1 MKRVLSIFALGAA
14 IATAPLVLAQSPPAA
29 PPAPAAAKP
38 QPISQPV
45 GQPPSLRELS
55 ASFEALAS
63 RVRPAVVQIFS
74 TGYARAEESEDSS
87 NTALLSKQTSTG
99 SGVIL
104 TTDGYIVTNNHV
116 VENARKIEVKLP
128 TRGTTRQAGMTL
140 AAKVVGVDRET
151 DLAVLK
157 VDGRNLATLAL
168 GDSSR
173 LRQGELVMA
182 FGNPF
187 GLEGSV
193 STGVVSSTSRQLKTD
208 DPMAYIQTDAPINPG
223 NSGGPL
229 VDAEGRVVGINTM
242 IYTRSGGS
250 EGIGFAVPSN
260 VVRNVYT
267 QIRKDGHVHRG
278 HIGVAVQSISPTL
291 AKGLGLTQDWGVVV
305 SDIEPDGPAR
315 TAGVQ
320 IGDVIQSLNGK
331 PVESASQLENEIY
344 GMAVKDSVM
353 LTLLRDGKT
362 VRVTVPV
369 HEREDD
375 PTRFADMVNPE
386 DNLVPKLGILAIEL
400 NEKVADMLP
409 ELRHEYGL
417 VVAARTSS
425 APYSGG
431 ELETGDV
438 IYEINTAPTL
448 SVKGLREALDK
459 LKSGDAVVLQVERA
473 GRLLYLALE
482 LE

>member
-1 MKRVLSIFALGAA
+1 VKRVLSIFALGAA

>member
-1 MKRVLSIFALGAA
+1 VKRVLSIFAVGAA
-14 IATAPLVLAQSPPAA
+14 IATGPLVLAQSPPAA
-29 PPAPAAAKP
+29 PPVPAAAKP
-38 QPISQPV
+38 QPVS
-45 GQPPSLRELS
+45 QPPSLRELS
-55 ASFEALAS
+55 ASFESLAS

-74 TGYARAEESEDSS
+74 TGYARAEESDDSA

-104 TTDGYIVTNNHV
+104 TADGYIVTNNHV

-128 TRGTTRQAGMTL
+128 TRGIARAAGMTL

-157 VDGRNLATLAL
+157 VDGRNLETLPL

-260 VVRNVYT
+260 VVRNIYT
-267 QIRKDGHVHRG
+267 QIRQDGHVHRG
-278 HIGVAVQSISPTL
+278 HIGVALQSISPTL

-305 SDIEPDGPAR
+305 SDIEPDGPAK

-320 IGDVIQSLNGK
+320 IGDVVQSLNGK
-331 PVESASQLENEIY
+331 AVESASQLENEIY
-344 GMAVKDSVM
+344 GLAVKDSVI

-362 VRVTVPV
+362 VMVTVPV

-386 DNLVPKLGILAIEL
+386 DNLVTKLGILAIAL
-400 NEKVADMLP
+400 DEKIADMLP

-417 VVAARTSS
+417 VVAARTAS

-459 LKSGDAVVLQVERA
+459 LKPGDAVVLQVERA
-473 GRLLYLALE
+473 GRLMYLALE

>member
-1 MKRVLSIFALGAA
+1 
-14 IATAPLVLAQSPPAA
+14 
-29 PPAPAAAKP
+29 
-38 QPISQPV
+38 
-45 GQPPSLRELS
+45 
-55 ASFEALAS
+55 
-63 RVRPAVVQIFS
+63 
-74 TGYARAEESEDSS
+74 
-87 NTALLSKQTSTG
+87 
-99 SGVIL
+99 
-104 TTDGYIVTNNHV
+104 
-116 VENARKIEVKLP
+116 
-128 TRGTTRQAGMTL
+128 
-140 AAKVVGVDRET
+140 
-151 DLAVLK
+151 
-157 VDGRNLATLAL
+157 
-168 GDSSR
+168 
-173 LRQGELVMA
+173 MA

-260 VVRNVYT
+260 VVRNIYT
-267 QIRKDGHVHRG
+267 QIRQDGHVHRG
-278 HIGVAVQSISPTL
+278 HIGVALQSISPTL

-305 SDIEPDGPAR
+305 SDIEPDGPAK

-320 IGDVIQSLNGK
+320 IGDVVQSLNGK
-331 PVESASQLENEIY
+331 AVESASQLENEIY
-344 GMAVKDSVM
+344 GLAVKDSVI

-362 VRVTVPV
+362 VMVTVPV

-386 DNLVPKLGILAIEL
+386 DNLVTKLGILAIAL
-400 NEKVADMLP
+400 DEKIADMLP

-417 VVAARTSS
+417 VVAARTAS

-459 LKSGDAVVLQVERA
+459 LKPGDAVVLQVERA
-473 GRLLYLALE
+473 GRLMYLALE